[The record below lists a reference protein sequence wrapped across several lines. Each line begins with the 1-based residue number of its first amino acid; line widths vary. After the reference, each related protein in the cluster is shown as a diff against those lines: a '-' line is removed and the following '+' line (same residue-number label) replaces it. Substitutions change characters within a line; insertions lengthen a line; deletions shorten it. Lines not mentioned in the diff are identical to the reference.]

1 MNATREE
8 EAMATAVLDFTIPH
22 VLRNVREY
30 RAAVRE
36 IDALLDAE
44 VRRGTPGWDR
54 LRFLSVLIEAYEEEI
69 DPIAQ
74 YLAGCTP
81 QSAVDY
87 MLDQREMT
95 RAELAPI
102 LGGSSRV
109 SEFFTGKRSL
119 SIGQIRKLRDAFG
132 IPADLLVSRV

>member
-1 MNATREE
+1 
-8 EAMATAVLDFTIPH
+8 MATALLDFTVPH
-22 VLRNVREY
+22 VLRNEREY
-30 RAAVRE
+30 RTAVRE
-36 IDALLDAE
+36 IDALLDSQ

-54 LRFLSVLIEAYEEEI
+54 LQFLSLLVEAYEEEH
-69 DPIAQ
+69 DPIAHFE
-74 YLAGCTP
+74 ASGTP

-87 MLDQREMT
+87 MLDQRGMT

-119 SIGQIRKLRDAFG
+119 SIGQIRKLRDGFG
-132 IPADLLVSRV
+132 IPADLLVSRVPLV